1 MKQEWKHFW
10 EALPHCIRR
19 PKVMQGEFTLKRF
32 FASPLKQVFCFLLLV
47 WIKIDFPGIPGLPL
61 GTSSKNPEAQMKM
74 EGAN

>member
-1 MKQEWKHFW
+1 
-10 EALPHCIRR
+10 
-19 PKVMQGEFTLKRF
+19 MQGELMPKRS
-32 FASPLKQVFCFLLLV
+32 FASPLKQVFCFLLLF

>member
-1 MKQEWKHFW
+1 
-10 EALPHCIRR
+10 
-19 PKVMQGEFTLKRF
+19 MQGEFTLKRF
-32 FASPLKQVFCFLLLV
+32 FASPLEQVFCFLLLV